1 MQKRTGIETVMPKL
15 FDDLQ
20 EGLNQAINYAEGK
33 CDVRLVTYTIEPVVE
48 YSSDQIR
55 KIRMEA
61 MMTQRVFADFL
72 GVSVKTVEAWERG
85 RTHPTGPACRLMKI
99 LEDKEQ
105 LSFIIK
111 VIS

>member
-1 MQKRTGIETVMPKL
+1 MEGTGEMKMTKL

-20 EGLNQAINYAEGK
+20 EGLNQAIDFAEGK
-33 CDVRLVTYTIEPVVE
+33 CDVKVVTYKIEPVVE

-61 MMTQRVFADFL
+61 MMTQRVFADIL

-85 RTHPTGPACRLMKI
+85 RTHPTGPACRLIKFI
-99 LEDKEQ
+99 EEDEK
-105 LSFIIK
+105 LPFVTK